1 MTTNGSSI
9 APVLDTTRLILRA
22 HRRSDLDA
30 VAEMW
35 GDMEVARHISGKPS
49 TREESWAR
57 LLRYG
62 GLWNFL
68 GYGYWAVEE
77 KASGRFV
84 GDVGLANF
92 QREMEP
98 PLGDLP
104 EAGWVLSPSVHGK
117 GYATE
122 AVRAVLDW
130 SDANLKTPVV
140 CILAPEN
147 PASIRVA
154 EKSGFVKQGEGTY
167 KTWPTWFY
175 RREAGAR

>member
-1 MTTNGSSI
+1 MNQPFSLVPILETK
-9 APVLDTTRLILRA
+9 RLTLRG
-22 HRRSDLDA
+22 HRRTDFDS
-30 VAEMW
+30 VAAMW
-35 GDMEVARHISGKPS
+35 GDLEVARHISGKPS

-62 GLWNFL
+62 GLWQFL
-68 GYGYWAVEE
+68 GFGYWVVEE

-84 GDVGLANF
+84 GEVGLANF
-92 QREMEP
+92 QREMDP

-104 EAGWVLSPSVHGK
+104 EAGWVLAPWAHGK

-122 AVRAVLDW
+122 AIGAVLDW

-147 PASIRVA
+147 PASLRVA

-167 KTWPTWFY
+167 KTWPTLIY
-175 RREAGAR
+175 RREAVAR